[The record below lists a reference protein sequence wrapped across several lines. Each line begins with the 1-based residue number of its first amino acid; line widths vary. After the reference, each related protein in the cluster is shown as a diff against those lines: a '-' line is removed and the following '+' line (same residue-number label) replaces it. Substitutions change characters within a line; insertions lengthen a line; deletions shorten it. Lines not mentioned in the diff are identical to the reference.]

1 MPIDNRHSKIDNTRV
16 SFFDLASLTKPLVTA
31 PLALAFL
38 DLDADR
44 RGELGFRDRRE
55 PLTVR
60 QMLSHSA
67 GLPPWLPYTGEP
79 LAAQMRRGWPL
90 GEVPLLKLAE
100 PGRCTYSDLGYR
112 LLAELLERETGVPWW
127 RLGAAFTG
135 LSPAPWRR
143 PPPPMPAGPDQ
154 EAWGLAAPERP
165 FPDPDPCLP
174 HDANARA
181 GMPGHAGFGAAATQ
195 LRAWLA
201 RWVEAGWPRRM
212 AVQAA
217 EGADGSRWG
226 LGLQAAL
233 DGPGRFGRLLA
244 RVPAGAGGVHVL
256 VQPRA
261 ELSAGAPDLEG
272 RPGEPGEWWFHTGFT
287 GPLLC
292 VRPADGCCIALLC
305 HRLDLEGRLLDLEQL
320 RSRRWELLAGLV
332 ERIGR

>member
-90 GEVPLLKLAE
+90 GEVPLLKRAE

-112 LLAELLERETGVPWW
+112 LLAELLERETGVPWR

-165 FPDPDPCLP
+165 FPGSGSASAPRCQC
-174 HDANARA
+174 A
-181 GMPGHAGFGAAATQ
+181 GRHAGPRRLRCCRHPAAGLAGALGGGRMAAADGGPGRRGRRR
-195 LRAWLA
+195 L
-201 RWVEAGWPRRM
+201 PR
-212 AVQAA
+212 
-217 EGADGSRWG
+217 G

-233 DGPGRFGRLLA
+233 DGPGRFGRLPA
-244 RVPAGAGGVHVL
+244 VVPAGAGGVHVL

-261 ELSAGAPDLEG
+261 DLSAGAPDLEG
-272 RPGEPGEWWFHTGFT
+272 RPGEPGDWWFHTGFT

-305 HRLDLEGRLLDLEQL
+305 HRLDPEGRLLDLEQL